1 MNLYI
6 LFILVKHH
14 KYGRC
19 GIYKDNY
26 APIYKPLQTL
36 LLVFYPVI
44 SLQIWAGLEYF
55 STDSNGFGSSAAK

>member
-14 KYGRC
+14 NYGCC

-26 APIYKPLQTL
+26 ATIYKPLQTL

-44 SLQIWAGLEYF
+44 LLQIWAGLEYF
-55 STDSNGFGSSAAK
+55 STDPNGFGSSAAK